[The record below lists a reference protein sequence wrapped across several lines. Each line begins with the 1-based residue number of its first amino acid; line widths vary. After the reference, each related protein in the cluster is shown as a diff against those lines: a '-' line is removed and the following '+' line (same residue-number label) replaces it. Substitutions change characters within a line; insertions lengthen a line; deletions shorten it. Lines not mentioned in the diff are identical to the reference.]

1 MSRARCRL
9 PAWRRA
15 AIVVGAVVL
24 GGFLGHD
31 VGLQLSASLRSGS
44 AVIWLDGMAR
54 GGDAWL
60 GAGIGALLVGA
71 VGRWLASGTCTCCG
85 SIPAG
90 GGVAPH

>member
-1 MSRARCRL
+1 MSPARCRL

-15 AIVVGAVVL
+15 AIVVGAIVVGAVAL

-31 VGLQLSASLRSGS
+31 IGLQLSASLRSGS

-71 VGRWLASGTCTCCG
+71 VCRWLASGTCTC
-85 SIPAG
+85 
-90 GGVAPH
+90 